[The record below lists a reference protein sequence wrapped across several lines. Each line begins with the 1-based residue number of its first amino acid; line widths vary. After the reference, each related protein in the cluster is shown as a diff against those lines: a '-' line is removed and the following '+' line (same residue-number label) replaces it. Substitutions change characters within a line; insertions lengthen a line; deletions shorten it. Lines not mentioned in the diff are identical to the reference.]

1 MKIELEEIEKINKRL
16 REINYD
22 KEEKR
27 EISSLEV
34 WFRNKKVEIE
44 EEYLLEIKMVGL
56 TPHEFLNILLK
67 KEKREKNERR
77 RSLKI

>member
-44 EEYLLEIKMVGL
+44 EEYFLEIKMVGL
-56 TPHEFLNILLK
+56 TPHEFLSILLK
-67 KEKREKNERR
+67 KEKRGKNERR
-77 RSLKI
+77 N

>member
-27 EISSLEV
+27 KISSLEV
-34 WFRNKKVEIE
+34 WFRNKKVKIE
-44 EEYLLEIKMVGL
+44 EEYLSEIKMVGL
-56 TPHEFLNILLK
+56 TSHEFLNILLK
-67 KEKREKNERR
+67 KEKEKA
-77 RSLKI
+77 